1 MLNMDSYPIPN
12 SSVRGRQLDNE
23 AVVVLPEK
31 GEVKVLN
38 EVGARI
44 WALADGSRS
53 VREIAATICAE
64 YNVTQDEAEADTLSF
79 IADLAAKGMV
89 ALSAHQL

>member
-1 MLNMDSYPIPN
+1 ME
-12 SSVRGRQLDNE
+12 QE
-23 AVVVLPEK
+23 AVIVLPDK

-53 VREIAATICAE
+53 VREIAATIASL
-64 YNVTQDEAEADTLSF
+64 YDVPPSQAEAGKLASCRRHSRRCTPRSEVEMTDCGQPMSTRKSCATL
-79 IADLAAKGMV
+79 
-89 ALSAHQL
+89 